1 MPMNKEITV
10 KVTGKD
16 KEVLIISLP
25 EESYKQLLTFDKLK
39 LRRESTGQDYYIEID
54 KVEVLDQ

>member
-1 MPMNKEITV
+1 MSKEMTV

-25 EESYKQLLTFDKLK
+25 EETYKQLLTFDRLK
-39 LRRESTGQDYYIEID
+39 LRRESTGESYYIEID

>member
-1 MPMNKEITV
+1 MLMNKEITV

-16 KEVLIISLP
+16 KEVLILSLP

-39 LRRESTGQDYYIEID
+39 IRRESTGQDYYIEID

>member
-1 MPMNKEITV
+1 MNEEMTV

-16 KEVLIISLP
+16 KEVLILSLS
-25 EESYKQLLTFDKLK
+25 EETYKQLLTFSKLK
-39 LRRESTGQDYYIEID
+39 VRRESTGQDYYIEID

>member
-1 MPMNKEITV
+1 MNKEITV

-16 KEVLIISLP
+16 KEILILSLP

-39 LRRESTGQDYYIEID
+39 LRRESTDQDYYIEID